1 MIFMP
6 IIMYRFNK
14 ILITKL
20 LYTSIYK
27 DKYFLHLLIVIKL
40 CLNKEHGEFVI
51 QSNIITISLKNNF
64 VLPMKY

>member
-27 DKYFLHLLIVIKL
+27 DKYFLHLTH
-40 CLNKEHGEFVI
+40 CNKVMSQLGAW
-51 QSNIITISLKNNF
+51 
-64 VLPMKY
+64 